1 MISFMANVCACFSVG
16 MFTRPDVQQDRLRRL
31 RSDDPPLPS
40 QRTCLRSDAAA
51 DRSCP
56 YCFAAAARC
65 ADAEG
70 EATKAAAQRSALTRE
85 T

>member
-1 MISFMANVCACFSVG
+1 MVSFMANVCAYFSVD
-16 MFTRPDVQQDRLRRL
+16 MITRPDVQQDRLRRP
-31 RSDDPPLPS
+31 RSDDPQLPS

-51 DRSCP
+51 NQSCP

-70 EATKAAAQRSALTRE
+70 EAKKAAARRSALTP
-85 T
+85 